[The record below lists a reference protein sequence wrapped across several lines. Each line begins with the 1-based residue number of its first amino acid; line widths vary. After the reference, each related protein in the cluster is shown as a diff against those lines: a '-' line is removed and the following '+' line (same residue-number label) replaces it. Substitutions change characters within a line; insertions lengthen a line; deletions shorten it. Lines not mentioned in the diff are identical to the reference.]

1 MSDPSGFGALA
12 QMLPALALIIGALLL
27 VKRWAARGGRLG
39 PVEGVKVLSRT
50 GLTRGAVVAVVEVAG
65 KRYLLGAGEHGV
77 RLLTEIDSDF
87 DLGADLGVPTVV
99 APAPTAPRAAAMDSL
114 LRSSTQRPWMGL
126 VNRLQ
131 AMTVRTD
138 PSRARDASLR

>member
-1 MSDPSGFGALA
+1 MNDPSGFGALA
-12 QMLPALALIIGALLL
+12 QMLPALALIVGALLL
-27 VKRWAARGGRLG
+27 VKRWAARGGKLG

-77 RLLTEIDSDF
+77 RLLTEIDSDAVF
-87 DLGADLGVPTVV
+87 GVPA
-99 APAPTAPRAAAMDSL
+99 APDLAPTAPRVAAMDSL
-114 LRSSTQRPWMGL
+114 LRSSSQGPWMGL

-138 PSRARDASLR
+138 PSRARDASQR